1 MTIYSILLGICAGLL
16 GYLFGRFR
24 SKKSKHVDVDEVEA
38 LVISPE
44 LLSSLVPPQPG
55 SDSARDSDVL
65 GIGTL
70 IDLGELRDDTTIKL
84 N

>member
-44 LLSSLVPPQPG
+44 LLSSLVPPQPD

>member
-44 LLSSLVPPQPG
+44 LLSSLVPPQPD
-55 SDSARDSDVL
+55 SDSARDRDVL